1 MYTLLKKIDCRATMK
16 AEFLMVRGSGTS
28 QPGTDNKTTFQKGE
42 AHEQTRQTKEKR
54 TRSYIFTRTTKKEA

>member
-1 MYTLLKKIDCRATMK
+1 MK